1 MQQFFSQVPLQI
13 GREYQ
18 FDRAQAHHAGTV
30 LRLNHETVRL
40 VYQGHGYYADGYPV
54 PGGFAAMVL
63 QEDPISRELPSA
75 ATICVA
81 LIRRE
86 WFELVLQKLTELGAA
101 RIVPFESSRCV
112 VRAREERSAK
122 QMERWQAIVRE
133 AAEQCKRDLIPE
145 VVQTASFRDLASYRS
160 EINAAAYEK
169 AGSESGML
177 SDLLTGGP
185 CTVVIGPEG
194 GFSEAE
200 VSQLS
205 DMGFQAVSL
214 GRRILRAE
222 TASLYAMSVIAEQGE
237 KRRNQ

>member
-1 MQQFFSQVPLQI
+1 MQQYFSQVPLQV

-18 FDRAQAHHAGTV
+18 FDQAQAHHAGTV

-40 VYQGHGYYADGYPV
+40 VYQGRGYYADGYPV

-63 QEDPISRELPSA
+63 QEDPVDRELPMA
-75 ATICVA
+75 ATVCVA

-86 WFELVLQKLTELGAA
+86 WFELVLQKLTELGVS

-112 VRAREERSAK
+112 VHARQERSAK
-122 QMERWQAIVRE
+122 QKERWLAIVRE
-133 AAEQCKRDLIPE
+133 AAEQCKRDRIPE
-145 VVQTASFRDLASYRS
+145 VTDVVSLKDLASYRS

-169 AGSESGML
+169 AGSEGSLL
-177 SDLLTGGP
+177 SEILTGGS
-185 CTVVIGPEG
+185 CTVAIGPEG

-200 VSQLS
+200 VAQLA

-237 KRRNQ
+237 KSREK